1 MKKQETTLTYESAYN
16 ELQQIVRALQE
27 DQINIDELPERIA
40 RAGELIRYCRER
52 LRQTES
58 ALQKLQGDDEAF

>member
-16 ELQQIVRALQE
+16 ELQQIVRALQD
-27 DQINIDELPERIA
+27 DQVNIDELPERIA

-58 ALQKLQGDDEAF
+58 ALQQLQKDEDTF